1 MRNFSSIIWFT
12 FLIFFVVVSIHAN
25 GPSSLDG
32 KKISVT
38 LDPSASVLTIYCEA
52 GEFYINNN
60 TNWES
65 GTYSWDP
72 ASSTFGAGSLTAR
85 WGKVELVLDFSDGTL
100 GLYEGSSLPLAK
112 QVNGTF
118 ILSDYS
124 DGEIPFNRFFSG
136 SFAELVA
143 DNHLELPMV
152 DGLQTSINDQG
163 AFTISGT
170 AEDFYPE
177 TGANSLLSLSQDWVV
192 QGELFRSTGN
202 EPVLISIE
210 SDRKAQFQL
219 EVQAG
224 LSNGGIFFNIEYE
237 RFDHE
242 PFGDQLVGNYYS
254 YSNLSVEMRIR
265 NVAIEN
271 TFYVEWLN
279 GTSWE
284 TLNALNWETGALT
297 YSADSFSENALSTQL
312 NRWEPMGD
320 FVFNPQMEFRVDAS
334 DTNIAIDEIGFYSF
348 SVTPSPPASIDTDG
362 DGLTN
367 AAELSLGT
375 NPNLEDTDGDGF
387 PDGWEVSRNLDPT
400 VNSSDFIS
408 NINGYGYYSIEQI
421 SDLRPGSAMIEVQNG
436 QVTLSMEVEQSD
448 DLEIWTNE
456 STTTLQ
462 IPIQAMEG
470 EKFFRFK
477 MNGSNSSE
485 DADSSSDDSS
495 DDGGL
500 SMFDEEGRP
509 TIEIGDGPIT
519 LYPQP

>member
-1 MRNFSSIIWFT
+1 MIRLRALFFG
-12 FLIFFVVVSIHAN
+12 FLLLLTTLLVNAN

-38 LDPSASVLTIYCEA
+38 LDPNAPALTIYCEA

-60 TNWES
+60 TDWES

-72 ASSTFGAGSLTAR
+72 ASGTFGAGSLTAR
-85 WGKVELVLDFSDGTL
+85 WGKVELVLDFSDSTL

-112 QVNGTF
+112 QVDGTF

-143 DNHLELPMV
+143 DNHLKLPMV
-152 DGLQTSINDQG
+152 DGLQTSINGQG
-163 AFTISGT
+163 AFTISGI

-192 QGELFRSTGN
+192 QGELFRSTGK
-202 EPVLISIE
+202 EVLISIE
-210 SDRKAQFQL
+210 SERKAQFQL

-224 LSNGGIFFNIEYE
+224 LSDGGIFFNVEYE
-237 RFDHE
+237 RLDHE
-242 PFGDQLVGNYYS
+242 PFGDELVGNYYS
-254 YSNLSVEMRIR
+254 YPDLSVEMRIR

-284 TLNALNWETGALT
+284 TLNGLNWETGALT
-297 YSADSFSENALSTQL
+297 SYADTFSENALSTQL

-348 SVTPSPPASIDTDG
+348 SVTLSPSASIDTDG
-362 DGLTN
+362 DGLADDVETDTGVYVSAN
-367 AAELSLGT
+367 NTGT
-375 NPNLEDTDGDGF
+375 DPANPDTDGDGF

-400 VNSSDFIS
+400 INSSDFIS
-408 NINGYGYYSIEQI
+408 NINAYGYYSTEQI
-421 SDLRPGSAMIEVQNG
+421 SDIRPGSTMIEVQNG
-436 QVTLSMEVEQSD
+436 QATLSMEVEQSD
-448 DLEIWTNE
+448 DLEIWTTGVA
-456 STTTLQ
+456 STLQ
-462 IPIQAMEG
+462 IPIDAQAG
-470 EKFFRFK
+470 KKFFRFK
-477 MNGSNSSE
+477 
-485 DADSSSDDSS
+485 
-495 DDGGL
+495 
-500 SMFDEEGRP
+500 
-509 TIEIGDGPIT
+509 IGE
-519 LYPQP
+519 